1 MRLRIRPSSANR
13 CLQTPAGLPGPR
25 WRREGT
31 AGWAVQAQEALERA
45 QSARRWRISG
55 GRREL
60 AAKPVHGD
68 KCLGWGTGSP
78 GRAHDGWTR
87 EWVLPR
93 GHLGQEACPGVAA
106 AQWLRWRV
114 DLPVQ
119 LGFSATSAH
128 CRAKPLPNPAVYFSP
143 LPRHHLLPLQGTLS
157 LSVSRLPSTPNPQ
170 WRTIPAAGR

>member
-55 GRREL
+55 AEGGSQRSLCMGINVWAGAQVRL
-60 AAKPVHGD
+60 GGHTMVGHRSGC
-68 KCLGWGTGSP
+68 CLGGTL
-78 GRAHDGWTR
+78 GRKPA
-87 EWVLPR
+87 
-93 GHLGQEACPGVAA
+93 PGVAA

-128 CRAKPLPNPAVYFSP
+128 CRAKPLSNPAVYFSP

>member
-1 MRLRIRPSSANR
+1 MGGPG
-13 CLQTPAGLPGPR
+13 AGGPG
-25 WRREGT
+25 
-31 AGWAVQAQEALERA
+31 AGAERA
-45 QSARRWRISG
+45 EVEDFG
-55 GRREL
+55 GRRGL

-78 GRAHDGWTR
+78 GRAHDGWTQ

-128 CRAKPLPNPAVYFSP
+128 CRAKPLSNPAVYFSP
-143 LPRHHLLPLQGTLS
+143 LPRHHLLPPQGTLS